1 MVDRNYETE
10 LQEYI
15 TSGQIFRILVVDDSK
30 VIRTAIR
37 ERLEL
42 GNIEVVEA
50 GSGKQALES
59 VYNQLPDLLL
69 LDVVMPGID
78 GISVLKTLRNTYTK
92 QQLPII
98 PVTSRDSS
106 GEIVQALDY
115 GANDYVTKPIDFDI
129 LWARL
134 SNQLMQ
140 KQAAEYIRYAQASLE
155 QQISLRTAELNSSN
169 QKLKRVI

>member
-15 TSGQIFRILVVDDSK
+15 TSGQTFRILVVDDSK
-30 VIRTAIR
+30 VIRAAIR
-37 ERLEL
+37 ERLVL

-78 GISVLKTLRNTYTK
+78 GISVLKILRNTYTK

-98 PVTSRDSS
+98 PVTSRNSS
-106 GEIVQALDY
+106 SEIFQALDS
-115 GANDYVTKPIDFDI
+115 GANDYVTKPIDF
-129 LWARL
+129 
-134 SNQLMQ
+134 
-140 KQAAEYIRYAQASLE
+140 K
-155 QQISLRTAELNSSN
+155 
-169 QKLKRVI
+169 